1 MDKKILWKTG
11 ISKAV
16 ADNCLIRGYRHSDII
31 ENLSYTEGAFLTLTG
46 RLPATSEAKMMDAI
60 LNCILELEIQSVTV
74 AVARHIA
81 SGNPEVA
88 PAVAGGLL
96 PTGRRTTSPQDAAD
110 LIEGALAMKTEQG
123 LSREEVA
130 KRIVDRYRKEKKRLP
145 GFGHPSLRKF
155 DYRAVSLR
163 KVAEQQGI
171 VGEKTLLYE
180 AIHEEFIRQTGKSEI
195 PINVDGMMACLMM
208 EMGID
213 PAVMTG
219 IAMMSVIPGVIAH
232 AVEEIKNLGP
242 LRYPDPQTVEYTG
255 EPERDLPRERMRR
268 AKGNS

>member
-1 MDKKILWKTG
+1 MDTKILWKTAV
-11 ISKAV
+11 SKAV
-16 ADNCLIRGYRHSDII
+16 PDNCLIRGYRHSDII
-31 ENLSYTEGAFLTLTG
+31 ENLSYTEGAFLTMTG
-46 RLPATSEAKMMDAI
+46 RLPTAAEAKMMDAI

-110 LIEGALAMKTEQG
+110 LINGAMKMAADEG

-130 KRIVDRYRKEKKRLP
+130 RRIVDRYRKEKKRFP
-145 GFGHPSLRKF
+145 GFGHPSLRRF

-163 KVAEQQGI
+163 KVAEREGI
-171 VGEKTLLYE
+171 LGERTLLYE
-180 AIHEEFIRQTGKSEI
+180 AIHDEFIRQTGKSEI

-219 IAMMSVIPGVIAH
+219 IAMLSVMPGIIAH
-232 AVEEIKNLGP
+232 AVEEIRNLGP
-242 LRYPDPQTVEYTG
+242 LRYPDPATVEYTG
-255 EPERDLPRERMRR
+255 APERELPSGMTGRGKERR
-268 AKGNS
+268 